1 MYFGSDRLLSG
12 SVEPLEYCCDEILK
26 VEVIDMHPTI
36 RDALTT
42 DFDKIASL
50 SVEAYREYS
59 KSLSLEDWD
68 KMKTNLSNIVK
79 IADRAKLIVAEQNR
93 ELVGSVVY
101 YHPGTSASHL
111 FRPEWASL
119 RILAVSPKY
128 RGQGIGRK
136 LTQECIERAKSD
148 RAKVI
153 GLHTSEL
160 MVAARSMYEKLG
172 FLQDTELPPN
182 FGIRYWRYVLKL
194 AES

>member
-1 MYFGSDRLLSG
+1 VYFGSERLLSS
-12 SVEPLEYCCDEILK
+12 SVKPLKYCCGKILK
-26 VEVIDMHPTI
+26 VEVIDMYPTI

-42 DFDKIASL
+42 DFDEIASL

-68 KMKTNLSNIVK
+68 KMKTSLSNISK
-79 IADRAKLIVAEQNR
+79 IAERAKLIVAEQDR
-93 ELVGSVVY
+93 ELVGSVAY

-111 FRPEWASL
+111 FQPEWASL
-119 RILAVSPKY
+119 RMLAVSPKY

-136 LTQECIERAKSD
+136 LTQECIQRAKSD

-160 MVAARSMYEKLG
+160 MVAARCMYEKLG
-172 FLQDTELPPN
+172 FQQDTELPRN
-182 FGIRYWRYVLKL
+182 FGIRYWRYILKL